1 MPGQFCY
8 KYQRYYTMKNP
19 IMKVAILMILMTITL
34 GACGTGRSKC
44 NTKNKIRT
52 EMGWM

>member
-1 MPGQFCY
+1 MNTHRLIPG
-8 KYQRYYTMKNP
+8 
-19 IMKVAILMILMTITL
+19 IIGIILLITVFS
-34 GACGTGRSKC
+34 ACGTGRSKC